1 MLDSKKQGSYRVGLN
16 SGKNKT
22 DLQSNFPDPEK
33 VQVLLQ
39 VLSKCFLLFFIILFF
54 PL

>member
-1 MLDSKKQGSYRVGLN
+1 MFDSKKQGPYRIGLN

-33 VQVLLQ
+33 VWRIGLKSGKNGKNSGV
-39 VLSKCFLLFFIILFF
+39 CCC
-54 PL
+54 

>member
-1 MLDSKKQGSYRVGLN
+1 MFDSKKQGPYRVGLN

-33 VQVLLQ
+33 VWRIGLKSGKNGKNSGV
-39 VLSKCFLLFFIILFF
+39 CCC
-54 PL
+54 